1 MNYSILGYTDW
12 DIQTID
18 YSILGCIDCSY
29 ELRYYTVLRQSL
41 MLHTNVFK
49 ANCFVAVFPQR
60 VRLPTINSVKIPPGI
75 DWGALCAYI
84 MKE

>member
-1 MNYSILGYTDW
+1 M
-12 DIQTID
+12 D

-29 ELRYYTVLRQSL
+29 EQGYYTALSHSL
-41 MLHTNVFK
+41 MLHVNYVFK
-49 ANCFVAVFPQR
+49 ETVFPQR